1 MKKSDYHHGN
11 LKEDFLQIAFDFIQ
25 KEELEKL
32 TLKVLSDATNTSRS
46 AIYRHFESKDAL
58 IETMIERGFEQC
70 DARISSIL
78 KDREKPLVDRFYL
91 AGKEYVQNAKQNP
104 NLYRLMFGKKYAH
117 IREEIINLKD
127 DDCHGFGALKLAIIE
142 GQEGGLLKKED
153 AYHQAI
159 VIWASFHGLAS
170 LMIDGFMDVEEI
182 YEKIYDD
189 MFTSLLMNI
198 LTKKVKILTSLPY
211 LSSLLKPS
219 VS

>member
-58 IETMIERGFEQC
+58 IETMIEKGFEQC

-91 AGKEYVQNAKQNP
+91 AGKEYIQNAKQNP

-142 GQEGGLLKKED
+142 GQESRLLKKED

>member
-1 MKKSDYHHGN
+1 M
-11 LKEDFLQIAFDFIQ
+11 
-25 KEELEKL
+25 
-32 TLKVLSDATNTSRS
+32 
-46 AIYRHFESKDAL
+46 
-58 IETMIERGFEQC
+58 
-70 DARISSIL
+70 
-78 KDREKPLVDRFYL
+78 
-91 AGKEYVQNAKQNP
+91 
-104 NLYRLMFGKKYAH
+104 
-117 IREEIINLKD
+117 
-127 DDCHGFGALKLAIIE
+127 
-142 GQEGGLLKKED
+142 LKKED

-189 MFTSLLMNI
+189 MFASLLINI